1 MLIVY
6 IIPTDTQK
14 YLPMIQLPKL
24 HSSKF
29 TAGTV
34 SNIHL
39 GTISTPGDNLP
50 KPRHII
56 IEMLTDGRIIHPL
69 HTKLLIFPH
78 ISDKSITAHIFPRL
92 D

>member
-6 IIPTDTQK
+6 IIPTDTHK
-14 YLPMIQLPKL
+14 YLPMIQLPQL

-29 TAGTV
+29 IACKV

-39 GTISTPGDNLP
+39 GTTSTPGDNLP
-50 KPRHII
+50 KPRHSTTEI
-56 IEMLTDGRIIHPL
+56 LSDGRIIHSL